1 MVVGRWRTI
10 SKVLTEPWYTVS
22 LGRGDSSK
30 PIWMALRQ
38 ASRSFPNR
46 MACKYMHAYMR
57 LAQPHLRPSSCIQG
71 LNAGAPRLNLKA

>member
-10 SKVLTEPWYTVS
+10 SRVLMEPWYTVS

-38 ASRSFPNR
+38 ASKSFPNR
-46 MACKYMHAYMR
+46 MACT
-57 LAQPHLRPSSCIQG
+57 CIQAFG
-71 LNAGAPRLNLKA
+71 TATSQTFPMVIVIFAA